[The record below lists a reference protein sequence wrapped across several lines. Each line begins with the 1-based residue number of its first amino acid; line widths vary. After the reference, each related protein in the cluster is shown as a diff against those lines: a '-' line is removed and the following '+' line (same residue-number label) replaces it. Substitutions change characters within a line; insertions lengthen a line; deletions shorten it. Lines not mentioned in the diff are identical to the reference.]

1 MPIYSD
7 PKKFKLNKKMK
18 KALHGK
24 TCFYIKDSSQFKDV
38 EELLI
43 KGKKIYQEKGWI

>member
-1 MPIYSD
+1 M
-7 PKKFKLNKKMK
+7 KKMK

-24 TCFYIKDSSQFKDV
+24 TCFYIKDNSQFNDV

-43 KGKKIYQEKGWI
+43 KGKKVYKEKGWI